1 MSETCQEIQ
10 VKRTMKEKNA
20 GPKEKQEC
28 SSCAV
33 TSQMDDNMKRMMSFV
48 EPLGHSQV
56 VDRQSLAS
64 LPVGFVKV
72 GFT

>member
-1 MSETCQEIQ
+1 MSETCQENQ
-10 VKRTMKEKNA
+10 VKATMKEKVA
-20 GPKEKQEC
+20 GPKEKQE
-28 SSCAV
+28 SCAV
-33 TSQMDDNMKRMMSFV
+33 TSQTDDNMKRMMSFV